1 MVFGGVSGCEDGFC
15 CVKGGGEGMRGR
27 VVRWGGDGVVVNGVF
42 EGARRVG
49 LAGWMLCGCFLVG
62 EDGGEGVG
70 ERRWRWGRG
79 RTGWLG
85 CGKGKLADTCCLRR
99 HFSKEGREGVGG
111 GWEDGRDSGGGGNM
125 EGSGRG

>member
-49 LAGWMLCGCFLVG
+49 LAGWMLCGCFWWVRMVG
-62 EDGGEGVG
+62 RGWVRGGGGGEGVG
-70 ERRWRWGRG
+70 LDGWVVER
-79 RTGWLG
+79 
-85 CGKGKLADTCCLRR
+85 
-99 HFSKEGREGVGG
+99 
-111 GWEDGRDSGGGGNM
+111 GNWQTLVV
-125 EGSGRG
+125 